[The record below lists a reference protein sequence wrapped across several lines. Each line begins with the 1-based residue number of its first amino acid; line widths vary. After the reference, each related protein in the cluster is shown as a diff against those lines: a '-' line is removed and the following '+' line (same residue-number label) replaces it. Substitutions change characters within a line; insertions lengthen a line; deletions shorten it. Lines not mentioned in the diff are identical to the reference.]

1 MKILNPTALSE
12 APSCVLLDLDNTL
25 YEYDPAHA
33 AGMDAVREYAEQQLR
48 ISSADFDDCFRAAR
62 AEIKQRLGPTG
73 SSHHRLLYFQRTL
86 EKAGL
91 ATQPMSALQ
100 MEQVYWSAFLS
111 KAALFD
117 DVLEFMDDLRI
128 AGIPA
133 IIVTDLTAQIQLRKL
148 LYFNLH
154 KYVDWMV
161 TSEESGADKPAV
173 GIFHLALAKIG
184 GVEGTV
190 WMIGDDPAKDI
201 AGARD
206 ALGCTT
212 FQKVLELDKYIL
224 QDSATPDA
232 IFARFG
238 DLREKLSDLI

>member
-1 MKILNPTALSE
+1 MKILNPIALSE

-25 YEYDPAHA
+25 YEYDPAHT

-48 ISSADFDDCFRAAR
+48 ISAADFDDCFHAAR

-91 ATQPMSALQ
+91 ATQPMNALQ

-111 KAALFD
+111 KATLFD
-117 DVLEFMDDLRI
+117 EVLEFLDDLRI

-148 LYFNLH
+148 LYFNLN

-161 TSEESGADKPAV
+161 TSEESGADKPAI

-184 GVEGTV
+184 GVEGKV
-190 WMIGDDPAKDI
+190 WMIGDDPGKDI

-212 FQKVLELDKYIL
+212 LQKVHKLEKFTPDAA
-224 QDSATPDA
+224 ATPDA
-232 IFARFG
+232 VFSRFG
-238 DLREKLSDLI
+238 DLRSKLADLL